1 MLARID
7 PVDAGPRNVAAV
19 TERLCVATRS
29 VKPVTDLIRFVVGP
43 DGEVVADLKRKLPG
57 RGAWV
62 TATRTALA
70 EAIRR
75 KAFVRAFKREVRVEP
90 DLADRVDAWLERSA
104 LDALAIAH
112 KSGAVVAG
120 FGRVE
125 AALERERVV
134 ALVTAAD
141 AGAEGVKRI
150 AAAMRRI
157 GPQGAHIARVEQF
170 TSAQL
175 DLALGRANVIHAAL
189 LADRASDSFLARWR
203 NLERFRTG
211 LLEDRQGASGS
222 REATNRSR

>member
-1 MLARID
+1 MLARMD
-7 PVDAGPRNVAAV
+7 PVDAGPRNMAAA
-19 TERLCVATRS
+19 TERLCVATRC
-29 VKPVTDLIRFVVGP
+29 VKPTTDLMRFVVGP

-62 TATRTALA
+62 TGTRAALA

-75 KAFVRAFKREVRVEP
+75 KAFARAFKREVRVAP
-90 DLADRVDAWLERSA
+90 DLADRVEALLERAA

-112 KSGAVVAG
+112 KSGAVAAG

-134 ALVTAAD
+134 AVIEAAD
-141 AGAEGVKRI
+141 AGADGIKKI
-150 AAAMRRI
+150 AAAIRRI
-157 GPQGAHIARVEQF
+157 GPQGEHIARVEQF

-203 NLERFRTG
+203 SLERFRTG
-211 LLEDRQGASGS
+211 VLEDRQGAS
-222 REATNRSR
+222 